1 MTAQSKMPI
10 ARDLMERVRITLSPN
25 ASLLTAIEQLAEGH
39 ISAAP
44 VVDENNCLL
53 GILTEK
59 DCLRILS
66 VSAFHRP
73 HDGRVSDYLSAL
85 NRNVEIDMDLFR
97 ITELF
102 LENNFPMLP
111 VVDNGK
117 LVGCITRQHVL
128 RGIIEFSR
136 TTDEEDDSKAE
147 DIASEAVSRPR
158 SIADMQRAFASLSR
172 DQLVRRLG
180 RRS

>member
-1 MTAQSKMPI
+1 MAQARMPV
-10 ARDLMERVRITLSPN
+10 ARDLMEQVRITLSPD
-25 ASLLTAIEQLAEGH
+25 ASLLEAIGRLAEGH
-39 ISAAP
+39 LSAAP
-44 VVDENNCLL
+44 VVDENRDLL

-66 VSAFHRP
+66 VSAFFRP
-73 HDGRVSDYLSAL
+73 HDGKVSDYLSKL
-85 NRNVEIDMDLFR
+85 NRYVETDMDLFR

-102 LENNFPMLP
+102 LANNFPMLP
-111 VVDNGK
+111 VVDKGK
-117 LVGCITRQHVL
+117 LVGCITRQNVL
-128 RGIIEFSR
+128 QGIINFSR
-136 TTDEEDDSKAE
+136 TTDREDDLKVE
-147 DIASEAVSRPR
+147 DIASVAVSRPR

>member
-1 MTAQSKMPI
+1 MAQSKMPI
-10 ARDLMERVRITLSPN
+10 ARELMERVRSTLSPET
-25 ASLLTAIEQLAEGH
+25 SLLEAIALLAEGH
-39 ISAAP
+39 MSAVP
-44 VVDENNCLL
+44 VVDENQSLL
-53 GILTEK
+53 GLLTEK

-66 VSAFHRP
+66 VSVFHRP
-73 HDGRVSDYLSAL
+73 QDGRVSDYLSAL
-85 NRNVEIDMDLFR
+85 ARNVEADMDLFR
-97 ITELF
+97 IAELF

-111 VVDNGK
+111 VVDGGK

-128 RGIIEFSR
+128 HGIIEFSR
-136 TTDEEDDSKAE
+136 ATDEEDDVKVE

-158 SIADMQRAFASLSR
+158 SIADMQKAFASLSR

>member
-1 MTAQSKMPI
+1 MAQSKMPV
-10 ARDLMERVRITLSPN
+10 AADLMENVRITLSPRS
-25 ASLLTAIEQLAEGH
+25 SLLEAIAQLAEGGM
-39 ISAAP
+39 SAAP
-44 VVDENNCLL
+44 VVDEDDCLL

-66 VSAFHRP
+66 LSAFYRP
-73 HDGRVSDYLSAL
+73 YDGQVSDYLSTL
-85 NRNVEIDMDLFR
+85 NRHIETDMDLFR
-97 ITELF
+97 IAELF

-111 VVDNGK
+111 VVREGK

-128 RGIIEFSR
+128 HGIIEFSR
-136 TTDEEDDSKAE
+136 TTDKEDDQKIE
-147 DIASEAVSRPR
+147 DIASEAVTRPR
-158 SIADMQRAFASLSR
+158 SIADMQKAFASLSR